1 MGVPEMEH
9 LLQEAAHYVA
19 LIIQAAALLVIAI
32 GALEAVAGVFRV
44 MLFSRAGG
52 LEQRAVWLRFARW
65 LVAGLTFQLAA
76 DIVETTVAPTWD
88 EIGRVAAIA
97 VIRTFLTYFLD
108 RDVERIREVQH
119 PQQGGAHGK
128 SA

>member
-1 MGVPEMEH
+1 MEH

-19 LIIQAAALLVIAI
+19 LSLQAAALLVIAI
-32 GALEAVAGVFRV
+32 GALEAMVGVFRV
-44 MLFSRAGG
+44 MLFSRSGG
-52 LEQRAVWLRFARW
+52 FEQRAVWLRFARW

-108 RDVERIREVQH
+108 RDVERIHEAQH
-119 PQQGGAHGK
+119 PRPEEGAHGEG
-128 SA
+128 A